1 MSNFP
6 STLFTHQKKHMKQP
20 QIVDIAV
27 RALEIPVASLRYVAT
42 PRICLRNAN
51 GSGREISLAQ
61 YFGLT
66 PEDAQEKAEE
76 ALKAWKMQK

>member
-1 MSNFP
+1 
-6 STLFTHQKKHMKQP
+6 MKQP
-20 QIVDIAV
+20 QNANIAV
-27 RALEIPVASLRYVAT
+27 RELEIPVASLRYVAT
-42 PRICLRNAN
+42 PRIWLRSAN

-76 ALKAWKMQK
+76 ALKAWNIRK